1 MALECVQVRRPEAAE
16 GLDPGVQLLKRLRPE
31 AIQPALRVHGRLHE
45 TGLSQHPQMLRD
57 GRLRHAELALDLA
70 DRTMRREQ
78 EAQNGAAVW
87 LGNDFKNRFHV
98 FLYTSKGIFLS
109 RYIRHVLGTFSTSP
123 ADVLRWTCGARLI
136 FVRRAERSFA
146 AALRTPRNSA
156 APRRRR
162 WLGSEPFRY
171 EKRLSQNPR
180 NACLPAG
187 IMTQAADGP
196 QTDRILIA
204 ARG

>member
-109 RYIRHVLGTFSTSP
+109 RYICLCAENFFHQPSRCAPLDLRRTADFRSP
-123 ADVLRWTCGARLI
+123 CGAVLCRSPEVSPKFGCPEKAPLAG
-136 FVRRAERSFA
+136 FRAVS
-146 AALRTPRNSA
+146 L
-156 APRRRR
+156 
-162 WLGSEPFRY
+162 
-171 EKRLSQNPR
+171 
-180 NACLPAG
+180 
-187 IMTQAADGP
+187 
-196 QTDRILIA
+196 
-204 ARG
+204 